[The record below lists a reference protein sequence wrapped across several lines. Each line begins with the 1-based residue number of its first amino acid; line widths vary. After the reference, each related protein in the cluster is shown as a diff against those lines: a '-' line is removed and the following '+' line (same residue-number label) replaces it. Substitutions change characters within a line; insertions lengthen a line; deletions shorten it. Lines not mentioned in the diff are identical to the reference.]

1 MTDNGKLLFELLHGK
16 TLSALANEMGINVS
30 NLSRVLNGKGCTKSM
45 AERLNKY
52 FGITNGGFVEEKREY
67 NTEKEKVVKK
77 SNQNVN
83 SSVSNSFIPK
93 YEIGQFVLYTNGK
106 VGQIR
111 KVVYNNYTNKFEY
124 KVRLVEWC
132 RPKEYIDHQQQYNI
146 LDSFD
151 EKQITIIKK
160 EEILNYKIKY
170 EKSKKETI
178 NSNVLKDK
186 KLQSIVDEMTIKND
200 LDVLLKEWQ
209 KDLPFTNVSNLTS
222 DEKLVILKQ
231 IIYKLLTII

>member
-83 SSVSNSFIPK
+83 TSVSNSFIPK
-93 YEIGQFVLYTNGK
+93 YEVGQFVLYTNGK

-132 RPKEYIDHQQQYNI
+132 RPKEYIDHHQQYNI

-170 EKSKKETI
+170 ENLKKETN

-209 KDLPFTNVSNLTS
+209 KDLPFTNASNLTS